1 MAKYSALREREEGR
15 EKCRKDV
22 KIGKRERELK
32 IDSRKLGR
40 KTQLINSEG
49 QKQNVKSDGGKLSC
63 IRRKTESQ
71 LTLINPKTW
80 TLKDMKSIHA
90 S

>member
-49 QKQNVKSDGGKLSC
+49 QKQNVKSDAGNSHALEE
-63 IRRKTESQ
+63 R
-71 LTLINPKTW
+71 LNPN
-80 TLKDMKSIHA
+80 
-90 S
+90 